1 MQIMQKENLFTKDGI
16 PSKKAKTNYF
26 IGKIAAKD
34 ISAKIKPS
42 TEKIYHV
49 VFKSG
54 ARTKLHFHDGG
65 QTLIVTKGKGS
76 LVMYKKIGNGAKSF
90 KMKKVESINLNKGDC
105 VHIPAKKLHTHG
117 SINKN
122 EDFAHI
128 AINSFPKKNSEPKT
142 IWYESD
148 FKSNVTER
156 LQ

>member
-1 MQIMQKENLFTKDGI
+1 
-16 PSKKAKTNYF
+16 
-26 IGKIAAKD
+26 
-34 ISAKIKPS
+34 
-42 TEKIYHV
+42 
-49 VFKSG
+49 
-54 ARTKLHFHDGG
+54 
-65 QTLIVTKGKGS
+65 
-76 LVMYKKIGNGAKSF
+76 MYKKIGNGAKSF

-105 VHIPAKKLHTHG
+105 VHIPAKKLHIHG